1 MATTIDRPDD
11 QTAMTTI
18 GIVIAIIAAAMLAL
32 WAFGAFETQPTM
44 TPGATDAP
52 TPATESPSRG
62 YGTDDTTPQQP
73 TTPPSGQ

>member
-1 MATTIDRPDD
+1 MATTIDRPDND
-11 QTAMTTI
+11 QTTTATI

-32 WAFGAFETQPTM
+32 WVFGAFDTQPTM

-62 YGTDDTTPQQP
+62 YGTDETTQQP
-73 TTPPSGQ
+73 TPPPPRQ